1 MRSLQTSSGTE
12 VVDNRSEDG
21 GCHSELEPFDKLR
34 LNAAKAKNL
43 GLQAAKPKFMTLVQ
57 SRPVLKH
64 RAQVAKGAEAP
75 WEPGLPGFV
84 R

>member
-1 MRSLQTSSGTE
+1 MKQVIEKKTPQSMSAVETFSGET
-12 VVDNRSEDG
+12 NR
-21 GCHSELEPFDKLR
+21 PTTR
-34 LNAAKAKNL
+34 PMNAAVPTFIRIF
-43 GLQAAKPKFMTLVQ
+43 AKPKCMTLVQ